1 MSLVRLVVGLPV
13 RLGRA
18 WLAALLVGV
27 LAGCGSVPLA
37 SLWKLRALQLED
49 LDPGALRAA
58 LVAPASLRLNPSS
71 ITLDVTVARELP
83 PVNGQTTWE
92 TLEEK
97 LPLEEMRGAAELSP
111 LAGEAGPGLQ
121 LHVWRIAPASLA
133 RLQALRSRALGW
145 KGSEGKRRLGLGL
158 AFEGCQPPG
167 ASRSL
172 RVSTLLRFNAQGDYI
187 AVLRDADLATLLPKE
202 EQARRFPACAS

>member
-1 MSLVRLVVGLPV
+1 MSLVRLSVGV
-13 RLGRA
+13 GRVCLIA
-18 WLAALLVGV
+18 WLVGA

-71 ITLDVTVARELP
+71 MTLDVTVARELP
-83 PVNGQTTWE
+83 PVNGQAAWE

-97 LPLEEMRGAAELSP
+97 LPLEALRGAAELSP
-111 LAGEAGPGLQ
+111 LAGQVGPGLQ
-121 LHVWRIAPASLA
+121 LHVWRIAPASLE
-133 RLQALRSRALGW
+133 RLQALRGRALAW

-158 AFEGCQPPG
+158 AFEGCLPVG
-167 ASRSL
+167 ASRTL
-172 RVSTLLRFNAQGDYI
+172 RVSTLLRFKPQGEYI
-187 AVLRDADLATLLPKE
+187 AVLRDADLSTLLPKE
-202 EQARRFPACAS
+202 EQARRFPTCAS